1 MKLLYEGERGFDFKY
16 RVKKLDFPMHIHN
29 AVEVFLFTAGE
40 STVLCGEIT
49 ARLSAGDVFI
59 SFPNQV
65 HGYKDSVDVEGY
77 LFILPVKPY
86 LSPFFNTLMKCVP
99 VCPYLKAGQWDGK
112 QILELTALAYNDLK
126 TASET
131 VMQGYLM
138 AIFGK
143 LLDSVELTELQT
155 GSDEVLRKIIQYL
168 NEHYR
173 EPLTRSSVAQAVGYN
188 ESHISHIFSG
198 KLKTTLPEYINSLRV
213 YDATKL
219 LLETDLSIT
228 DIAST
233 LSFGSV
239 RNFNR
244 VFLKETGQTP
254 REYRNSVGEQQT
266 PTA

>member
-1 MKLLYEGERGFDFKY
+1 MKLLYEGNRGFDMKY
-16 RVKKLDFPMHIHN
+16 RIKKLDFPLHIHN
-29 AVEVFLFTAGE
+29 AVEIFLFTAGE
-40 STVLCGEIT
+40 STVQYGEESV
-49 ARLSAGDVFI
+49 RLSKGDAFV

-65 HGYKDSVDVEGY
+65 HGYRDSVDIEGY

-86 LSPFFNTLMKCVP
+86 LSPFYNTLTKKVP
-99 VCPYLKAGQWDGK
+99 VRPYLKENEWDRQ
-112 QILELTALAYNDLK
+112 QILALSELAYRDLPS
-126 TASET
+126 ASET

-143 LLDSVELTELQT
+143 LLDAFELTEVQSGT
-155 GSDEVLRKIIQYL
+155 DEMLRKIVQYL
-168 NEHYR
+168 DEHYR
-173 EPLTRSSVAQAVGYN
+173 EPLTRSSVAEAVGYN
-188 ESHISHIFSG
+188 ESHISHIFSR

-219 LLETDLSIT
+219 LMETNLSVT

-244 VFLKETGQTP
+244 VFLKETGRSP
-254 REYRNSVGEQQT
+254 REYRSAVR
-266 PTA
+266 AHK

>member
-1 MKLLYEGERGFDFKY
+1 MKLLYENDRGFDFKY
-16 RVKKLDFPMHIHN
+16 RVKKLDFPVHIHN
-29 AVEVFLFTAGE
+29 AVEIFLFTAGE
-40 STVLCGEIT
+40 STVLCGET
-49 ARLSAGDVFI
+49 TVRLSKGDVFI

-65 HGYKDSVDVEGY
+65 HGYKDSENVEGY

-86 LSPFFNTLMKCVP
+86 LAPFFNTLMKRVP
-99 VCPYLKAGQWDGK
+99 VRPYLKTGQWDER
-112 QILELTALAYNDLK
+112 QILALTEQAYRDLE

-138 AIFGK
+138 VIFGK
-143 LLDSVELTELQT
+143 LLASMELTELQT
-155 GSDEVLRKIIQYL
+155 GSDDVLRRILQYL

-198 KLKTTLPEYINSLRV
+198 KLKTTLPEYINSLRI
-213 YDATKL
+213 YDASKL
-219 LLETDLSIT
+219 LLETDFSVT
-228 DIAST
+228 DIASM

-254 REYRNSVGEQQT
+254 REYRS
-266 PTA
+266 TARK